1 MCFLHNFRHFFVKLL
16 SPGRVCNFIRSVR
29 QLCNNVNGMRSA
41 RVHIRAV
48 NIYSAAG
55 EAFFFFFF
63 PPTINTRTTKWFLRL
78 IHSCLCH
85 LAHLGRTQKKQK
97 FICLVFPAPIDETVS
112 ASNHSVL
119 SFNLFFSFLFFQPS
133 TSNRP
138 ADCAL
143 SHPISCAISTVA
155 LISRDC
161 LNCFVSSSDSV

>member
-1 MCFLHNFRHFFVKLL
+1 MVFTRD
-16 SPGRVCNFIRSVR
+16 P
-29 QLCNNVNGMRSA
+29 QLPVPSGAS
-41 RVHIRAV
+41 
-48 NIYSAAG
+48 
-55 EAFFFFFF
+55 
-63 PPTINTRTTKWFLRL
+63 RTHT
-78 IHSCLCH
+78 
-85 LAHLGRTQKKQK
+85 KKQK
-97 FICLVFPAPIDETVS
+97 FICLLFPAPIDETVS